1 MLMDLQREVM
11 VRKKLSEQYFAVCGT
26 SSGCPGDLRYGEHR
40 KRVEM
45 QLGEFIKKNREKIDG
60 VIRVKGA
67 KGTLNDEERRQ
78 WILNDEGLYNWAK
91 REGVK
96 I

>member
-1 MLMDLQREVM
+1 
-11 VRKKLSEQYFAVCGT
+11 
-26 SSGCPGDLRYGEHR
+26 
-40 KRVEM
+40 M

-91 REGVK
+91 KEGVK